1 MLIGSTAHPAA
12 LGGVD
17 RMADDFSEIGKRAAA
32 RGLRVGY
39 EARAWGRHISDYRD
53 AWEVVR
59 RAAHPAVGLVLDSF
73 HILARGL
80 SPENIRAIP
89 SDRIFHVQVADAP
102 NIDMDIKYKSLRFRA
117 LPGEGDL
124 PLVDFLRAVA
134 ATGYAKYCSVETGN
148 TINRGSARRATRDA
162 YRALMDLAD
171 RAGRAESSTW
181 LNRAQVPAR
190 ARVEG
195 VEFVEFTASP
205 PEAEVLG
212 RTLRCL
218 GFGQVAQHVSK
229 AVTLWR
235 QDGINI
241 VINCERR
248 GYAHSAYV
256 MHGTSVCDIGLMVD
270 NAKEAG
276 RRAVAFGAN
285 YFSQQHGAGEL
296 AIPAVRGVGG
306 SVLHFLDRK
315 SELSDVWKTEFRPLA
330 PDPQVRPVGLTRI
343 DHVAQVMSQDELLS
357 WTLFY
362 TAIFDIGKAPEVNVA
377 DPGGIVQSRAL
388 QSDDGALRLTLNG
401 VDTHRTFA
409 GRFVSDSYGSSVQ
422 HLAFATDDIMVTA
435 ERLAENGFESLP
447 IPENY
452 YTEIATEFELQPE
465 MVARLRS
472 ANVLYDRDDRGGT
485 YLQLYSRPYGDGFF
499 FEIIE
504 RRGGYDGYG
513 ARNAAYRTAALK
525 RLSVAATPLHPTI
538 HTKLPNT
545 PMIASEHKRPS
556 MYLTS
561 SD

>member
-1 MLIGSTAHPAA
+1 M
-12 LGGVD
+12 
-17 RMADDFSEIGKRAAA
+17 
-32 RGLRVGY
+32 
-39 EARAWGRHISDYRD
+39 
-53 AWEVVR
+53 
-59 RAAHPAVGLVLDSF
+59 
-73 HILARGL
+73 
-80 SPENIRAIP
+80 
-89 SDRIFHVQVADAP
+89 
-102 NIDMDIKYKSLRFRA
+102 
-117 LPGEGDL
+117 
-124 PLVDFLRAVA
+124 
-134 ATGYAKYCSVETGN
+134 
-148 TINRGSARRATRDA
+148 
-162 YRALMDLAD
+162 
-171 RAGRAESSTW
+171 
-181 LNRAQVPAR
+181 
-190 ARVEG
+190 
-195 VEFVEFTASP
+195 
-205 PEAEVLG
+205 
-212 RTLRCL
+212 
-218 GFGQVAQHVSK
+218 SK

-276 RRAVAFGAN
+276 RRAVTFGAN

-447 IPENY
+447 ITENY

-472 ANVLYDRDDRGGT
+472 ANVLYDRDDRGGE

-513 ARNAAYRTAALK
+513 APNAAYRTAALK
-525 RLSVAATPLHPTI
+525 RLSAAATPLHPKI
-538 HTKLPNT
+538 YTKLPT
-545 PMIASEHKRPS
+545 TQRIASGHKRS
-556 MYLTS
+556 SAHLTS